1 MPQNTNLNIAPYF
14 DDFDKDKNFYRVLF
28 RPGFPIQAREL
39 TTMQSILQNQVEAM
53 GSHLFKEGAMVIPG
67 QVGYDLN
74 VDCLIIQQSFLG
86 VDVETYRTQ
95 LNGKIVEGLTTGIK
109 AKILFSIP
117 ATTSTRGYI
126 TFYIKYVESGDTTS
140 DATTKKFGDNEQ
152 LICENEITFGNS
164 LIEVGS
170 PFSQLLPVNSTD
182 IGSAAYIS
190 EGVYFIRGH
199 FVDIPTEY
207 IILEQ
212 YDNNPSY
219 RVGFD
224 VSESIIT
231 PEDDPSLTDNAI
243 GSSNYSAPGAHRFR
257 IKTQLVKKPINDD
270 TDKNF
275 IELLRIRNSTVE
287 NFVDTTSYNE
297 IEKSIARRTFETHGD
312 YVVNSFEVR
321 AREHLNDQFNNGVY
335 LPGTSSPAEQVAS
348 ENFAALEVG
357 PGKAY
362 VKGYRTQLLAST
374 YVDAPKPRTFIGR
387 QNQIIPIDLSQS
399 VEVYDIWGWP
409 SIAGEG
415 VTNCYQ
421 VVDLRDNW
429 LGTGASNAAQGNK
442 IGKARVLQL
451 EADGSK
457 YNLFLFD
464 IQMFT
469 AINFASSQTI
479 NDGEVIVGRSSGAR
493 GYVYEAS
500 GDSAVVHQVSG
511 EFQIGEVLERDGRV
525 LDTCSAVFNYE
536 QSDVRQVVGYEDPAT
551 SATVTF
557 TASLALNE
565 SISLIGKTVTVD
577 QASST
582 KTITGFDTAFSADIR
597 PGEVIS
603 PVATTN
609 KGQTSLRVQRIDSTS
624 IAFTSANR
632 KNTGLTP
639 VFDFGLQTA
648 VLDSSLTKGSITDA
662 EYPAIQFT
670 RLRPIFTQKNV
681 RDGELVIDMPKKA
694 IKSIADES
702 FTSIKTFYNKQL
714 SSGDVTFT
722 LPENEQFTTLDNEN
736 YNLTVVTGSNSN
748 TGYGWTP
755 GTNIDIENE
764 STKNSP
770 TISVTFGAN
779 RQSLQITGI
788 NNGSGGSANITRVTL
803 TAAVSVNTVS
813 KKIKTAAKMRTMKV
827 IRTREQNDVMN
838 YGLAFGNL
846 YGTRIEDEEI
856 SFALNDVYK
865 VHAVYESTDDNDAQV
880 PYVVLTENVFFDN
893 GSVVVGRTSGAR
905 ARVVSFN
912 SNNNRLYV
920 VPLSSDY
927 FGTGESID
935 GFDADMNALV
945 GVTEDGDGAI
955 ERGSRDISGNFE
967 LDSNQTPFMY
977 GVSKIVRKAGTSEP
991 KRKLAVVFDYFI
1003 HEPSGDYFSNQSYS
1017 GIGFS
1022 EIPKYRSERNSKY
1035 LTDGIDFRP
1044 GVGELASGSG
1054 TVEQPYFTNCKSLDF
1069 DSRIFTSTGGAGGST
1084 IFNIPK
1090 VEEFFRAD
1098 YDYYLPRQDKL
1109 FMTHDGELKLSMG
1122 VPNEDPPEADNI
1134 DKAMLLAK
1142 IQYEPYVY
1150 DVEEDILI
1158 TLNQQRRYTMED
1170 IGNMDRRLQSLEYY
1184 TSLSLL
1190 ESDARNTRAFDSDGF
1205 DRLKNGFM
1213 VDDFTDHSTSAV
1225 ENIDFKCS
1233 MDFNNGILRPSHY
1246 TSNISLEFSG
1256 SASSNI
1262 TDHNT
1267 RQLRSGKTG
1276 ANVLTL
1282 PYEEEAIIIQPYASR
1297 MENVNP
1303 FNVFTFIG
1311 RIDLLPAS
1319 DDWTDTRRAPTRVTS
1334 IEGNFSA
1341 TRRRFRTN
1349 NAGFAPIQWNAWRT
1363 NWTGTRRSETRRWRE
1378 TTFARGVPR
1387 RVLAGETI
1395 TTTRRQVRSGTRIR
1409 VVPRIDRRSL
1419 GDSIIDST
1427 FIPWIRSRNVAFDVE
1442 RVKPKTRMYGF
1453 FDGDNVMNYITPKLI
1468 ELVKNSSED
1477 PKTNETPFVIGE
1489 TVIGLNSGCRLK
1501 VVAPNNGLTTNPYTA
1516 TNDSLPDSYA
1526 SQTAVLNIDTTEI
1539 ARQTRGDSY
1548 GNIAVG
1554 EVLLGQTS
1562 GARAVVKDR
1571 RLISDLLGIVK
1582 GTFFIPNPRRDA
1594 NPRWATGSRTMR
1606 LTSSEQDSRLPGAVD
1621 SAAEA
1626 EYTAR
1631 GTLNTLQE
1639 NVLAV
1644 RNASIVRDTVN
1655 DTRTVRSVRTNTR
1668 QVGWWDPLAQSFL
1681 LEAQGGMFVTGVD
1694 IYFATKD
1701 QKIPISMQ
1709 IRPMENGYPTKDILP
1724 FSDCTLIPS
1733 QVEISENASIATKFE
1748 FPAPVY
1754 IPESEEHCFV
1764 LFSDSNEY
1772 KVWISRMGDIDITG
1786 TRTISEQPYA
1796 GVLFKSQNA
1805 STWTADQYEDLK
1817 FNLYRAKFNTSVTG
1831 SAVFNNASL
1840 GAGNDGLASL
1850 VNNPITTIQP
1860 QQNITLATG
1869 VTYAFTV
1876 GARVIQSPSNA
1887 QGTVKEFDSTSDPQV
1902 LTVTDI
1908 SGTFVQGIVDNSG
1921 NITNA
1926 MKSSQSSA
1934 TIVLSTISNG
1944 VFEVGDVI
1952 TGSSSG
1958 ATATVTAY
1966 NSGTSTITANYVS
1979 KAFDVGND
1987 TLSEPGGVS
1996 GTISSAS
2003 YSGDSYTGYPVSQP
2017 TVRAGDKKIIV
2028 FQPNHGMHNRA
2039 NNVEIKNVVSEI
2051 PSTTLTSN
2059 LSSTATTL
2067 SVNDA
2072 GSFHKVVNGRPIS
2085 TTNPGYVMLVG
2096 ESADN
2101 LALDPPSPPGG
2112 DDDATEAWRSIMHVV
2127 AAKEII
2133 SYSAI
2138 SDNGKEITV
2147 APSGRGIT
2155 SAVMNTGAALTW
2167 PSETT
2172 VRCYNLDGIP
2182 LTEINKIHTAIGD
2195 PTLDTYSLSTQSV
2208 ATVGIATGGSNVSSS
2223 QNIPFELITP
2233 TIQVL
2238 NFKETDIAPTL
2249 NTTSGTS
2256 IGTGGQVVDQ
2266 ASFVN
2271 NGQYDQI
2278 QLNEEN
2284 YYDNPRIICS
2294 NINEANKLEGAKSL
2308 TMRINMTT
2316 EKDNLTPVIDLDRV
2330 SVITTSNRINQWPG
2344 GPQVLGIQS
2353 EIDTTGDV
2361 SLLSGGDQNE
2371 AIYLTKIAK
2380 LANISRSIRLMIS
2393 MQRYGDSNIDIYY
2406 RTQKAGSDKPMNE
2419 VGFVK
2424 IPVPEIGSTN
2434 VGEEEWEDFEYTV
2447 EGQEFQA
2454 FQIKIVMKALNQAKV
2469 PLIKDLRAI
2478 AFAS

>member
-170 PFSQLLPVNSTD
+170 PFAQLLPVNSTD

-199 FVDIPTEY
+199 FVDVPTEY

-224 VSESIIT
+224 ISESIIT

-335 LPGTSSPAEQVAS
+335 LPGTSSPDDQVAS

-451 EADGSK
+451 ETDGTK

-536 QSDVRQVVGYEDPAT
+536 QSDVRQVVGYEDPST

-565 SISLIGKTVTVD
+565 SISLVGKTVTVD

-609 KGQTSLRVQRIDSTS
+609 KGQTSLRVKRIDSTN
-624 IAFTSANR
+624 IAFTAANR
-632 KNTGLTP
+632 KSSGSTP
-639 VFDFGLQTA
+639 IFDFGLQTA

-736 YNLTVVTGSNSN
+736 YNLTIVTGSNSH
-748 TGYGWTP
+748 TGYGWSP
-755 GTNIDIENE
+755 GTNLDIENE
-764 STKNSP
+764 STKQSP
-770 TISVTFGAN
+770 TISVSFGAN

-927 FGTGESID
+927 FGTGETID
-935 GFDADMNALV
+935 GFDADLNALV

-955 ERGSRDISGNFE
+955 ERGSRDISGNFD

-1017 GIGFS
+1017 GISFS
-1022 EIPKYRSERNSKY
+1022 EIPRYRSERNSKY

-1109 FMTHDGELKLSMG
+1109 FMTHDGDLKLSMG

-1190 ESDARNTRAFDSDGF
+1190 EADARNTRAFDSDGF

-1276 ANVLTL
+1276 ANILTL

-1334 IEGNFSA
+1334 IEGNFTA

-1378 TTFARGVPR
+1378 TTFARGTPR

-1453 FDGDNVMNYITPKLI
+1453 FDGDSVMNYITPKLI

-1655 DTRTVRSVRTNTR
+1655 DRRTVRSVRTNTR

-1733 QVEISENASIATKFE
+1733 QVEISENASIATRFE

-1817 FNLYRAKFNTSVTG
+1817 FTVYRANFTATSGTVALNNTKQG
-1831 SAVFNNASL
+1831 R
-1840 GAGNDGLASL
+1840 GNGGIHRLID
-1850 VNNPITTIQP
+1850 NPIQTIKPKIVFTTDPVSTQYTFSI
-1860 QQNITLATG
+1860 
-1869 VTYAFTV
+1869 
-1876 GARVIQSPSNA
+1876 GARLLQLTTNAEATVVSSTTSNSVA
-1887 QGTVKEFDSTSDPQV
+1887 DTI
-1902 LTVTDI
+1902 TVTDVSGNWLQGTSTTFLLRSSEALATMVVGSA
-1908 SGTFVQGIVDNSG
+1908 SGT
-1921 NITNA
+1921 
-1926 MKSSQSSA
+1926 
-1934 TIVLSTISNG
+1934 L
-1944 VFEVGDVI
+1944 EVGDVVTGATSGSIGIVKTWNGSNALVLNYI
-1952 TGSSSG
+1952 TGAFTDTETISEAGGWSG
-1958 ATATVTAY
+1958 TVT
-1966 NSGTSTITANYVS
+1966 SST
-1979 KAFDVGND
+1979 
-1987 TLSEPGGVS
+1987 E
-1996 GTISSAS
+1996 
-2003 YSGDSYTGYPVSQP
+2003 SGDSFGAFLASVPAYTSDEKEILIYH
-2017 TVRAGDKKIIV
+2017 R
-2028 FQPNHGMHNRA
+2028 NHGMHQRTNHVKIEGA
-2039 NNVEIKNVVSEI
+2039 ISEVSNT
-2051 PSTTLTSN
+2051 SLTSALVAAATSITVENAN
-2059 LSSTATTL
+2059 L
-2067 SVNDA
+2067 
-2072 GSFHKVVNGRPIS
+2072 FHKVVNGAAI
-2085 TTNPGYVMLVG
+2085 TDVNPGYVKI
-2096 ESADN
+2096 
-2101 LALDPPSPPGG
+2101 G
-2112 DDDATEAWRSIMHVV
+2112 D
-2127 AAKEII
+2127 EII
-2133 SYSAI
+2133 KYNAI
-2138 SDNGKEITV
+2138 SSDGKTITV
-2147 APSGRGIT
+2147 ATSGRGSNGT
-2155 SAVMNTGAALTW
+2155 SDVTHASGAIV
-2167 PSETT
+2167 E
-2172 VRCYNLDGIP
+2172 CYNLDGIP
-2182 LTEINKIHTAIGD
+2182 LVDINKTHTSISC
-2195 PTLDTYSLSTQSV
+2195 PWLDTYMLHINGV
-2208 ATVGIATGGSNVSSS
+2208 ANNGIRAGGNQIYAS
-2223 QNIPFELITP
+2223 QNTQFETLTP
-2233 TIQVL
+2233 TISVMNL
-2238 NFKETDIAPTL
+2238 PETDITARI
-2249 NTTSGTS
+2249 NTTTATS
-2256 IGTGGQVVDQ
+2256 IGNGSANVDQ
-2266 ASFVN
+2266 SSFVN
-2271 NGQYDQI
+2271 DGTYEAI
-2278 QLNEEN
+2278 TLNDLN
-2284 YYDNPRIICS
+2284 FFPDPKMICS
-2294 NINEANKLEGAKSL
+2294 EVNENAKLDGQKSL
-2308 TMRINMTT
+2308 TMLIDLSTT
-2316 EKDNLTPVIDLDRV
+2316 KSTLSPVVDLDRC
-2330 SVITTSNRINQWPG
+2330 SLITTTNRINAWPG
-2344 GPQVLGIQS
+2344 GSSPYGQQS
-2353 EIDTTGDV
+2353 AIDTSQDV
-2361 SLLSGGDQNE
+2361 SLLPLGDQND
-2371 AIYLTKIAK
+2371 AVYITR
-2380 LANISRSIRLMIS
+2380 LARLIRESRSIRVDFQMSRPPEADVRL
-2393 MQRYGDSNIDIYY
+2393 YY
-2406 RTQKAGSDKPMNE
+2406 RAFSTGTNDDIDSIGWTQMDKPLQYDDSPSEE
-2419 VGFVK
+2419 VLWKDYYYEVSGLNF
-2424 IPVPEIGSTN
+2424 N
-2434 VGEEEWEDFEYTV
+2434 
-2447 EGQEFQA
+2447 A
-2454 FQIKIVMKALNQAKV
+2454 FQLKIVLRSSNQARI
-2469 PLIKDLRAI
+2469 PLISDLRAI
-2478 AFAS
+2478 ALAT

>member
-1 MPQNTNLNIAPYF
+1 MPQNTNLNISPYF

-74 VDCLIIQQSFLG
+74 VDAVIIQQSFLG

-117 ATTSTRGYI
+117 ATDSTRGYI
-126 TFYIKYVESGDTTS
+126 TFYVKYVESGDTTS
-140 DATTKKFGDNEQ
+140 DTTTKKFQDNEQ

-170 PFSQLLPVNSTD
+170 PFAQLLPVNSTD
-182 IGSAAYIS
+182 VGSAAYIS

-287 NFVDTTSYNE
+287 NFVDRTEYNE

-312 YVVNSFEVR
+312 YVVDTFEVR
-321 AREHLNDQFNNGVY
+321 PREHLNDQFNNGVY
-335 LPGTSSPAEQVAS
+335 LPGTMSPNEQVAS

-362 VKGYRTQLLAST
+362 VKGYRTSLLSSN

-387 QNQIIPIDLSQS
+387 QNQIVPIDLSQS

-415 VTNCYQ
+415 VQNCYQ
-421 VVDLRDNW
+421 IVDLRDNW
-429 LGTGASNAAQGNK
+429 LGSGPSNAAQGNR

-451 EADGSK
+451 ETDGTR

-469 AINFASSQTI
+469 ALNFASSQTI
-479 NDGEVIVGRSSGAR
+479 NDGEVLVGRSSGAR
-493 GYVYEAS
+493 GYVYESS
-500 GDSAVVHQVSG
+500 GDTAMVHQVSG
-511 EFQIGEVLERDGRV
+511 QFQIGEVIERDGRV
-525 LDTCSAVFNYE
+525 LDTLSAVFDYE
-536 QSDVRQVVGYEDPAT
+536 QSDVRQVVGYEDPTTAT
-551 SATVTF
+551 TVTF

-565 SISLIGKTVTVD
+565 SIALIGKTVTVD
-577 QASST
+577 QASGVD
-582 KTITGFDTAFSADIR
+582 IEGFDTAFAADIR

-603 PVATTN
+603 PVPTDN
-609 KGQTSLRVQRIDSTS
+609 KGSTSLRVKRIDAAN

-632 KNTGLTP
+632 KNSGLTP

-648 VLDSSLTKGSITDA
+648 KLDTGLTKGSITDA
-662 EYPAIQFT
+662 TYTASQVT
-670 RLRPIFTQKNV
+670 RLRPIFTQKNI

-694 IKSIADES
+694 IKSITDES
-702 FTSIKTFYNKQL
+702 FTSIKTFYKKQL

-736 YNLTVVTGSNSN
+736 YNLTIVTGSNSN
-748 TGYGWTP
+748 TGYGWSP
-755 GTNIDIENE
+755 GDNIDIENE
-764 STKNSP
+764 STKQSP

-779 RQSLQITGI
+779 RQSLQITGM

-827 IRTREQNDVMN
+827 IRTRDQNDVMN

-865 VHAVYESTDDNDAQV
+865 VHAVYESTDDNDAQI
-880 PYVVLTENVFFDN
+880 PYLVLTENVFFDN

-905 ARVVSFN
+905 GRVVSFN
-912 SNNNRLYV
+912 SNNNRLYI
-920 VPLSSDY
+920 VPLSSDF
-927 FGTGESID
+927 FGTGETID
-935 GFDADMNALV
+935 GFDGDMNALV
-945 GVTEDGDGAI
+945 GVVEDGDGSV
-955 ERGSRDISGNFE
+955 ERGSRDITGQFE
-967 LDSNQTPFMY
+967 LDPNQTPFMY
-977 GVSKIVRKAGTSEP
+977 GVSKIVRKPGTSEP

-1017 GIGFS
+1017 GISFS
-1022 EIPKYRSERNSKY
+1022 EIPKYRSERNSKD
-1035 LTDGIDFRP
+1035 LTDGLDFRP

-1069 DSRIFTSTGGAGGST
+1069 DSRVFTSTGGAGGST

-1122 VPNEDPPEADNI
+1122 VPNEDPPEADDI
-1134 DKAMLLAK
+1134 DKAMLIAK
-1142 IQYEPYVY
+1142 IIYEPYVY
-1150 DVEEDILI
+1150 DVDRDILI
-1158 TLNQQRRYTMED
+1158 TLHQQRRYTMED

-1184 TSLSLL
+1184 TSLTLL
-1190 ESDARNTRAFDSDGF
+1190 ENDARNARSFDSDGF
-1205 DRLKNGFM
+1205 DRLKNGFL
-1213 VDDFTDHSTSAV
+1213 VDDFTDHGTSAT
-1225 ENIDFKCS
+1225 EDIDFKCS

-1246 TSNISLEFSG
+1246 TSNVSLEFNPA
-1256 SASSNI
+1256 ASSGI

-1267 RQLRSGKTG
+1267 RQLRAGKTG

-1282 PYEEEAIIIQPYASR
+1282 PYVEEAIIIQPYASR
-1297 MENVNP
+1297 QENVNP

-1311 RIDLLPAS
+1311 RIDLVPAS
-1319 DDWTDTRRAPTRVTS
+1319 DDWTDTRRAPTRVTT
-1334 IEGNFSA
+1334 IEGDFVA

-1349 NAGFAPIQWNAWRT
+1349 NAGFAPVQWNAWRT
-1363 NWTGTRRSETRRWRE
+1363 NWTGTTRSNTRRWRE
-1378 TTFARGVPR
+1378 TTFARGTPR
-1387 RVLAGETI
+1387 RVMQSQTI

-1453 FDGDNVMNYITPKLI
+1453 FDGDNVMQYITPKLI

-1501 VVAPNNGLTTNPYTA
+1501 VVAPNDGLTTNPYTA

-1526 SQTAVLNIDTTEI
+1526 SQTAVLNIDTIEI

-1554 EVLLGQTS
+1554 EVLLGRTS

-1594 NPRWATGSRTMR
+1594 NPRWATGARTMR
-1606 LTSSEQDSRLPGAVD
+1606 LTSSETDSRTPGSVD

-1644 RNASIVRDTVN
+1644 RNASIVRDTVS
-1655 DTRTVRSVRTNTR
+1655 DTRTVRSVRTNSR

-1817 FNLYRAKFNTSVTG
+1817 FNLYRAKFTTNSTG

-1869 VTYAFTV
+1869 TTYAFTV
-1876 GARVIQSPSNA
+1876 GSRVIQSPSNA

-1926 MKSSQSSA
+1926 LKSSQSNA
-1934 TIVLSTISNG
+1934 TIVLSAISNG

-1966 NSGTSTITANYVS
+1966 NSGTTTLSVNYVD
-1979 KAFDVGND
+1979 KAFDVSND
-1987 TLSEPGGVS
+1987 TLTEPGGVS
-1996 GTISSAS
+1996 ATISSAS
-2003 YSGDSYTGYPVSQP
+2003 YSGDSYTGYPISQP
-2017 TVRAGDKKIIV
+2017 TVRAGDKKVIV
-2028 FQPNHGMHNRA
+2028 YQPNHGMHNRA

-2072 GSFHKVVNGRPIS
+2072 SSFHQTINGKPVS
-2085 TTNPGYVMLVG
+2085 TTNPGYLMLVG
-2096 ESADN
+2096 ESSDN

-2112 DDDATEAWRSIMHVV
+2112 DDDATEAWRSVMHVV
-2127 AAKEII
+2127 ASKEIVA
-2133 SYSAI
+2133 YSAI
-2138 SDNGKEITV
+2138 SSNGKEITV

-2182 LTEINKIHTAIGD
+2182 LTEINKIHTAISD
-2195 PTLDTYSLSTQSV
+2195 PTLDTYSVQTTSV
-2208 ATVGIATGGSNVSSS
+2208 ASIGISTGGSNVSAS

-2233 TIQVL
+2233 TIQIL
-2238 NFKETDIAPTL
+2238 QFKETDVAPTL

-2256 IGTGGQVVDQ
+2256 IGTGGQIVDQ

-2316 EKDNLTPVIDLDRV
+2316 EKDNLTPVVDLDRV

-2344 GPQVLGIQS
+2344 GQQVLGIQS
-2353 EIDTTGDV
+2353 EIDTSADV

-2371 AIYLTKIAK
+2371 AVYLTKIAK

-2393 MQRYGDSNIDIYY
+2393 MQRYGDSTIDVYY
-2406 RTQKAGSDKPMNE
+2406 RTQKTGSDKPMQE

-2424 IPVPEIGSTN
+2424 IPVPEVGSSN

-2454 FQIKIVMKALNQAKV
+2454 FQVKIVMKSLNQAKV